1 MPNQPHHDGP
11 LPDGHTLIRMAED
24 EPRFKVRRREGM
36 AALNYVYVT
45 GEPDQFEWPRSDMRG
60 LIVDEAS
67 GEVLARPFQKFWC
80 SHEGP
85 ALGTDWSEG
94 HVVLPKLDGSL
105 VCPAGSRWVTRG
117 GVTDTSKRAETH
129 AAAVGAPLERL
140 LDAVRTDPDDGT
152 PCTPCFEYVGPD
164 NRIVIEYGRRR
175 LVLLAV
181 RRIADGRYWP
191 TARLLDSWERLFGTG
206 DAPPG
211 LGVVR
216 PLAGIASGADPE
228 EYSRRLAE
236 TVAAWG
242 GEDNEGVVVAFEP
255 SGHRVKIK
263 CLEYVRLHR
272 ARDDYSRE
280 GRILGVW
287 NDGRIAELLPL
298 LAPERARR
306 VRAYVDAVSARVD
319 DTVARIVAEA
329 SACWKGAG
337 ADRKKAAAA
346 WIARTAERKTER
358 AYGFVVYDAL
368 TRGADAAKEVR
379 RSIAQRIERSH
390 RRENLVEQNVRPLL
404 GPDAPRWNPPDGNQ
418 RDTDE

>member
-1 MPNQPHHDGP
+1 MSQPHRDGP

-45 GEPDQFEWPRSDMRG
+45 GERDQFEWPRSDMRG
-60 LIVDEAS
+60 LIVDEAT
-67 GEVLARPFQKFWC
+67 GEVLVRPFQKFWC

-85 ALGTDWSEG
+85 AETTDWSEA

-105 VCPAGSRWVTRG
+105 VCPAGDRWVTRG
-117 GVTDTSKRAETH
+117 GLTETSKRAEAH
-129 AAAVGAPLERL
+129 ARTLGGALARL
-140 LDAVRTDPDDGT
+140 LKAVRNDADDGT

-191 TARLLDSWERLFGTG
+191 TSRVLDTWDRLFGRDG
-206 DAPPG
+206 PPPG
-211 LGVVR
+211 LDVVR
-216 PLAGIASGADPE
+216 PLAGIATDADPDK
-228 EYSRRLAE
+228 YSRLLAE

-263 CLEYVRLHR
+263 CREYVRLHR

-287 NDGRIAELLPL
+287 NDGNVDELLPL
-298 LAPERARR
+298 LAPDRAER
-306 VRAYVDAVSARVD
+306 VQNYLDAVSKRID
-319 DTVARIVAEA
+319 ETVARIVGDA
-329 SACWKGAG
+329 SACWKAAG
-337 ADRKKAAAA
+337 ADRKIAAAA
-346 WIARTAERKTER
+346 WIKHTAERKPER
-358 AYGFVVYDAL
+358 PYGFIVYDAL
-368 TRGADAAKEVR
+368 TAGDDPAKRVR
-379 RSIAQRIERSH
+379 RGITQRIERSH
-390 RRENLVEQNVRPLL
+390 RRENLVEQNIRPLL
-404 GPDAPRWNPPDGNQ
+404 GPDPPLWNPPDGNQ